1 VNGCPG
7 PWISCKRGLRQGDPI
22 SPYLFLLVA
31 KTLQGL
37 IRECAQIKHPTDN
50 NIPCAV
56 LQYAD
61 DTLIILK
68 GNTEGATGLR
78 QVLDNFASIS
88 GLHINFSKSTLVPI
102 HVSEQVVDSCVNIL
116 GCRREGFP
124 QPYLGLPLSVNKLPM
139 SAFNPYIQKVDR
151 YLGSWQANLLNPMG
165 RTVLIN
171 SVLDSLLVYFLSSL
185 QLPPSVIQQMDKRRR
200 AFLWSGDI
208 SDTTSAAKCLVAWV
222 SVCNPKELGGL
233 GIKDMGIQ
241 NICLLLKLIHKLH
254 CPQSTAWAQWVQGRA
269 SVVTL
274 SGDIHGDHWQTLR
287 SLLPLYRAITT
298 VSIGDG
304 KSCSFWS
311 DVWLGDDALEEV
323 YPALYSHC
331 NSKNASV
338 REMLTVGLHNTMV
351 PRLTPQASSELASVQ
366 AAISNQVL
374 TQTPDQRLS
383 FFSNG
388 DHNLD
393 SGAIYR
399 MLKARGQSQDAKAA
413 FVWKNS
419 APPRVQLF
427 VWLLMHE
434 RIQCRTMLFKKHI
447 VDSPTCEICQAADE

>member
-1 VNGCPG
+1 
-7 PWISCKRGLRQGDPI
+7 
-22 SPYLFLLVA
+22 LLVA

-427 VWLLMHE
+427 VWLLMHK

-447 VDSPTCEICQAADE
+447 VDSPTCEICQAADESPEHIM

>member
-1 VNGCPG
+1 
-7 PWISCKRGLRQGDPI
+7 
-22 SPYLFLLVA
+22 
-31 KTLQGL
+31 
-37 IRECAQIKHPTDN
+37 
-50 NIPCAV
+50 
-56 LQYAD
+56 
-61 DTLIILK
+61 
-68 GNTEGATGLR
+68 
-78 QVLDNFASIS
+78 
-88 GLHINFSKSTLVPI
+88 
-102 HVSEQVVDSCVNIL
+102 
-116 GCRREGFP
+116 
-124 QPYLGLPLSVNKLPM
+124 M

-311 DVWLGDDALEEV
+311 DVWLGSGMMHLKRCTRP
-323 YPALYSHC
+323 Y
-331 NSKNASV
+331 
-338 REMLTVGLHNTMV
+338 TVTATAKT
-351 PRLTPQASSELASVQ
+351 PRSE
-366 AAISNQVL
+366 
-374 TQTPDQRLS
+374 
-383 FFSNG
+383 
-388 DHNLD
+388 
-393 SGAIYR
+393 
-399 MLKARGQSQDAKAA
+399 K
-413 FVWKNS
+413 
-419 APPRVQLF
+419 
-427 VWLLMHE
+427 
-434 RIQCRTMLFKKHI
+434 C
-447 VDSPTCEICQAADE
+447 

>member
-1 VNGCPG
+1 
-7 PWISCKRGLRQGDPI
+7 
-22 SPYLFLLVA
+22 
-31 KTLQGL
+31 
-37 IRECAQIKHPTDN
+37 
-50 NIPCAV
+50 
-56 LQYAD
+56 
-61 DTLIILK
+61 
-68 GNTEGATGLR
+68 
-78 QVLDNFASIS
+78 
-88 GLHINFSKSTLVPI
+88 
-102 HVSEQVVDSCVNIL
+102 
-116 GCRREGFP
+116 
-124 QPYLGLPLSVNKLPM
+124 
-139 SAFNPYIQKVDR
+139 
-151 YLGSWQANLLNPMG
+151 
-165 RTVLIN
+165 
-171 SVLDSLLVYFLSSL
+171 
-185 QLPPSVIQQMDKRRR
+185 MDKRRR

-399 MLKARGQSQDAKAA
+399 MLKARGQSQDA
-413 FVWKNS
+413 
-419 APPRVQLF
+419 
-427 VWLLMHE
+427 
-434 RIQCRTMLFKKHI
+434 
-447 VDSPTCEICQAADE
+447 